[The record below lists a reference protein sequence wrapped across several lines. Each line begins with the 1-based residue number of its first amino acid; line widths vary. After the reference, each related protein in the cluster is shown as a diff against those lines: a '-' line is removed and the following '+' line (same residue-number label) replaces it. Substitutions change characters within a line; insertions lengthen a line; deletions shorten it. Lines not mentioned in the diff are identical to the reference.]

1 MLIIYNTLLED
12 NKFDDGVIIRSHRS
26 KERHRNA
33 NEKEYN

>member
-12 NKFDDGVIIRSHRS
+12 KFDDGVIIRSHRS